1 MGISPTLFCLLFLMF
16 CLYIIYKVYPK
27 KASQKYSF
35 ASIRTPQS
43 TFQRAKLLIF
53 FYLDKR
59 FDKKITKKMH
69 IFKNTTKYMLY
80 NIFLGYVIST
90 LQILN
95 KKRGAQT
102 PLITNS
108 DKRINNRLV

>member
-1 MGISPTLFCLLFLMF
+1 
-16 CLYIIYKVYPK
+16 
-27 KASQKYSF
+27 
-35 ASIRTPQS
+35 
-43 TFQRAKLLIF
+43 
-53 FYLDKR
+53 
-59 FDKKITKKMH
+59 MH

-90 LQILN
+90 LQFLN